1 MDSTQKSPFRKVLTV
16 VLYVLL
22 GLLFVAIGVGY
33 FGLKPLLTKR
43 IQTAVLKSTDN
54 LYHLDFKNIKYD
66 IMSGNAYVLDVT
78 MVADSTLYDSLKKAK
93 KMPDNIY
100 QGKVKE
106 INLTGL
112 RLWTIFTSEK
122 LELNSLN
129 ITNPIIEITHEK
141 QAYNSFKTAQSPY
154 QIISKFIKSF
164 SVNKVTFNNINF
176 TYRKSTN
183 PLNAYPSKL
192 ENLDLEVSNLLISA
206 ESEKD
211 SSRFYYTKECIF
223 RLQKLSFPTRDSLN
237 MLQVNTIGFS
247 TKTRSLSIDNIIL
260 QPRYK
265 PMIYGNHSH
274 GDDRIGLICQKL
286 KFENIDM
293 KKLFEDKKIY
303 ADVLKIDKG
312 NVTVFTD
319 TRDFHRPK
327 KANYRPFPHQ
337 SFKDLIAKFFI
348 KQMKLRNF
356 DITYSEYNPETD
368 LVGNVKFSHV
378 NGTFS
383 NLTNDTLPLADNP
396 HCLVFLKAKL
406 MNKADMYLKF
416 NFNVAAPNGDFTCSG
431 KVYNMRMDCVNH
443 VVKSL
448 AMAKADDGF
457 VNEFSFKIKGDKYG
471 LIGSSILVYKDLKV
485 SFFKNKN
492 DSDKTLK
499 KRGFLS
505 FIANTFVIK
514 DSNPTRKKPLRVA
527 QINYRRVPDKAFFY
541 TMWKGLVQGLKGS
554 VM

>member
-1 MDSTQKSPFRKVLTV
+1 MDSTKKSPFRKVLTV
-16 VLYVLL
+16 ILYVLL
-22 GLLFVAIGVGY
+22 GLLLMAMGIGY

-43 IQTAVLKSTDN
+43 IQTAVLNSTDK

-66 IMSGNAYVLDVT
+66 IMTGNAFVMDVT
-78 MVADSTLYDSLKKAK
+78 VVADSTLYDSLKKAK

-100 QGKVKE
+100 QGKIKE

-122 LELNSLN
+122 LELNSIN
-129 ITNPIIEITHEK
+129 ITKPIIEVIHEK
-141 QAYNSFKTAQSPY
+141 QSYNSFKNAQSPY

-164 SVNKVTFNNINF
+164 SVNKVTLNNINF
-176 TYRKSTN
+176 TYKKSTN
-183 PLNAYPSKL
+183 PKDAYVSKL

-211 SSRFYYTKECIF
+211 SSRFYYSKACVFKLE
-223 RLQKLSFPTRDSLN
+223 KLSFPTRDSLN
-237 MLQVNTIGFS
+237 TLKVNTIDFS
-247 TKTRSLSIDNIIL
+247 TRTRSLSIDNIVL

-265 PMIYGNHSH
+265 PMIYGTHTR
-274 GDDRIGLICQKL
+274 GDDRIGVICKKL

-293 KKLFEDKKIY
+293 KKLFEEKKIY
-303 ADVLKIDKG
+303 ADVLKINQG

-319 TRDFHRPK
+319 TRDFHTSK

-337 SFKDLIAKFFI
+337 SFKDLPAKFCI

-356 DITYSEYNPETD
+356 NITYSEYNPETN
-368 LVGNVKFSHV
+368 LVGNVNFNHV

-383 NLTNDTLPLADNP
+383 NLTNDTVPLTKNP

-416 NFNVAAPNGDFTCSG
+416 NFNIAAPKGDFTCSG

-443 VVKSL
+443 VIKSL
-448 AMAKADDGF
+448 AMAKAEEGF
-457 VNEFSFKIKGDKYG
+457 VNEFSFNMKGNKFG
-471 LIGSSILVYKDLKV
+471 LNGSSILIYKDLKV
-485 SFFKNKN
+485 SFYKNKEV
-492 DSDKTLK
+492 DKTLK
-499 KRGFLS
+499 KRKFLS
-505 FIANTFVIK
+505 FIANTFVVK
-514 DSNPTRKKPLRVA
+514 DSNPTRKKPIRVSV
-527 QINYRRVPDKAFFY
+527 INYRRVPEKAFFY
-541 TMWKGLVQGLKGS
+541 TIWKGLVQGLKGS

>member
-1 MDSTQKSPFRKVLTV
+1 MDSIRKSPFRKVLTV
-16 VLYVLL
+16 MFFMLL
-22 GLLFVAIGVGY
+22 GLLLVAIGVGY
-33 FGLKPLLTKR
+33 FGLKSILTKR
-43 IQTAVLKSTDN
+43 IQTAVLNSTDH
-54 LYHLDFKNIKYD
+54 LYHLDFKNIEYG
-66 IMSGNAYVLDVT
+66 IMSGRASVLDVS
-78 MVADSTLYDSLKKAK
+78 MVADSTLYDSLRKAK

-122 LELNSLN
+122 LELNSII
-129 ITNPIIEITHEK
+129 ITNPIVEIMHEK
-141 QAYNSFKTAQSPY
+141 QPYNSFTTAKSPY
-154 QIISKFIKSF
+154 QIISKFVKSF

-176 TYRKSTN
+176 TYKKSTN
-183 PLNAYPSKL
+183 PQNAYVSKL

-211 SSRFYYTKECIF
+211 SSRFYYTKECVF
-223 RLQKLSFPTRDSLN
+223 KLEKLSFPTRDSLN
-237 MLQVNTIGFS
+237 TLKVNTIGFS
-247 TKTRSLSIDNIIL
+247 TKTRSLSIDNMVF

-265 PMIYGNHSH
+265 PMIYGNHTR
-274 GDDRIGLICQKL
+274 GDDRIAFFCKKL

-303 ADVLKIDKG
+303 ADDLKINQG

-319 TRDFHRPK
+319 TRDFNTPK

-337 SFKDLIAKFFI
+337 SFKDLTAKFFI
-348 KQMKLRNF
+348 KKMKLRNF
-356 DITYSEYNPETD
+356 TITYSEYNPETN
-368 LVGNVKFSHV
+368 LVGNVKFNHV

-383 NLTNDTLPLADNP
+383 NLTNDTIPLAENP
-396 HCLVFLKAKL
+396 YCLVFLKAKL

-416 NFNVAAPNGDFTCSG
+416 NFNIAAPNGDFTSSG

-443 VVKSL
+443 VIKSL
-448 AMAKADDGF
+448 AMAKAEEGF
-457 VNEFSFKIKGDKYG
+457 VNEFSYNVKGNKYG
-471 LIGSSILVYKDLKV
+471 LNGSSTLRYKDLKV
-485 SFFKNKN
+485 SFFKNKE
-492 DSDKTLK
+492 DDKTLR
-499 KRGFLS
+499 KRKFLS

-527 QINYRRVPDKAFFY
+527 VINYRRVPDKAFFCM
-541 TMWKGLVQGLKGS
+541 MWNGLVQGLKGA

>member
-1 MDSTQKSPFRKVLTV
+1 MDATQKSPFRKVLIAM
-16 VLYVLL
+16 LYVLF
-22 GLLFVAIGVGY
+22 GLFLVAIGVGY

-43 IQTAVLKSTDN
+43 IQTAVLNSTDH
-54 LYHLDFKNIKYD
+54 LYHLSFKDIKYD
-66 IMSGNAYVLDVT
+66 IMSGKAYVLDVT
-78 MVADSTLYDSLKKAK
+78 MMADSTLYDSLKKAK

-122 LELNSLN
+122 LELNSIN

-141 QAYNSFKTAQSPY
+141 QLYNSFKTAQSPY
-154 QIISKFIKSF
+154 QIISKFVKSF

-176 TYRKSTN
+176 TYKKSTN
-183 PLNAYPSKL
+183 PKNSYVSRL

-223 RLQKLSFPTRDSLN
+223 KLDRLIFPTRDSLN
-237 MLQVNTIGFS
+237 TLKVNTIHFS
-247 TKTRSLSIDNIIL
+247 TKTRSLSIDNILL

-265 PMIYGNHSH
+265 PMIYGNHTQ
-274 GDDRIGLICQKL
+274 GDDRIGLFCKKL
-286 KFENIDM
+286 KFENINL
-293 KKLFEDKKIY
+293 KKLLEDKKIY
-303 ADVLKIDKG
+303 ADVLKINQG

-319 TRDFHRPK
+319 TRDFHRSK

-337 SFKDLIAKFFI
+337 SFKDLPAKFYV
-348 KQMKLRNF
+348 KQMKLINF
-356 DITYSEYNPETD
+356 NVIYSEYNPETA
-368 LVGNVKFSHV
+368 LVGNVKFNHIT
-378 NGTFS
+378 GTFS
-383 NLTNDTLPLADNP
+383 NLTNDTIPLAENP

-416 NFNVAAPNGDFTCSG
+416 NFNIAALKGDFTCSG

-443 VVKSL
+443 VIKSL

-457 VNEFSFKIKGDKYG
+457 VNEFSFKVKGNKYG
-471 LIGSSILVYKDLKV
+471 LNGSSILIYKDLKV
-485 SFFKNKN
+485 SFFKNK
-492 DSDKTLK
+492 DDDKTLK
-499 KRGFLS
+499 KRKFLS

-514 DSNPTRKKPLRVA
+514 DSNPTRKKPVRVA
-527 QINYRRVPDKAFFY
+527 QINYRRVPEKSFFY
-541 TMWKGLVQGLKGS
+541 MMWKGLVQGLKGS
-554 VM
+554 VI

>member
-1 MDSTQKSPFRKVLTV
+1 MDSTHKLPFRKVLTAIF
-16 VLYVLL
+16 YVLL
-22 GLLFVAIGVGY
+22 GLLIVAMGVGY

-43 IQTAVLKSTDN
+43 IQTAVLNSTDH
-54 LYHLDFKNIKYD
+54 LYHLSFRDIQYD

-78 MVADSTLYDSLKKAK
+78 MMADSTLYDSLKTAK
-93 KMPDNIY
+93 RMPDNIY

-122 LELNSLN
+122 LELNSIN
-129 ITNPIIEITHEK
+129 ITNPIIEVTHEK
-141 QAYNSFKTAQSPY
+141 QPYNSFKTALSPY
-154 QIISKFIKSF
+154 QIISKFVKSF

-176 TYRKSTN
+176 TYKKSTN
-183 PLNAYPSKL
+183 PKNAYPSRL

-223 RLQKLSFPTRDSLN
+223 RLERLSFPTRDSLN
-237 MLQVNTIGFS
+237 TLKVNTINFS
-247 TKTRSLSIDNIIL
+247 TRTRSLSIDNIVL

-265 PMIYGNHSH
+265 PMIYGNHTR
-274 GDDRIGLICQKL
+274 GDDRIGLVCKKL
-286 KFENIDM
+286 NFENIDM
-293 KKLFEDKKIY
+293 KKMFEDKKIY
-303 ADVLKIDKG
+303 ADILKVNQG

-319 TRDFHRPK
+319 TRDFNTPQ

-337 SFKDLIAKFFI
+337 SFKDLPAKFYI

-356 DITYSEYNPETD
+356 NITYSEYNPETD
-368 LVGNVKFSHV
+368 LVGNVKFNHIT
-378 NGTFS
+378 GTFS
-383 NLTNDTLPLADNP
+383 NLTNDTIPLTENP

-416 NFNVAAPNGDFTCSG
+416 NFNVAAPKGDFTCSG

-443 VVKSL
+443 VIKSL

-457 VNEFSFKIKGDKYG
+457 VKEFSFNVKGNKYG
-471 LIGSSILVYKDLKV
+471 LKGSSILRYTDLKV
-485 SFFKNKN
+485 SFFKNK
-492 DSDKTLK
+492 DDDKTLK
-499 KRGFLS
+499 KRKFLS

-527 QINYRRVPDKAFFY
+527 VINYRRVPEKAFFY
-541 TMWKGLVQGLKGS
+541 TMWKALVEGLKGS
-554 VM
+554 VL

>member
-1 MDSTQKSPFRKVLTV
+1 MDSTQKSPFRKVLTITI
-16 VLYVLL
+16 YVLL
-22 GLLFVAIGVGY
+22 GLLLVAMGIGY

-43 IQTAVLKSTDN
+43 IQTAVLKSTDS
-54 LYHLDFKNIKYD
+54 LYHLDFKSIKYD
-66 IMSGNAYVLDVT
+66 IASGNASVLDVT
-78 MVADSTLYDSLKKAK
+78 MVADTTLYDKLKKAK

-122 LELNSLN
+122 LELNSIN
-129 ITNPIIEITHEK
+129 ITNPIIDITHEK
-141 QAYNSFKTAQSPY
+141 QLYNSFKTAQSPY
-154 QIISKFIKSF
+154 QIISKFVKSF
-164 SVNKVTFNNINF
+164 SVNKITFNNINF
-176 TYRKSTN
+176 TYNTSTN
-183 PLNAYPSKL
+183 PKNAHSSKL
-192 ENLDLEVSNLLISA
+192 ENLDLEVTNLLISA

-223 RLQKLSFPTRDSLN
+223 RLEKLSFPTRDSLN
-237 MLQVNTIGFS
+237 TLKVNTIDFS
-247 TKTRSLSIDNIIL
+247 TKTRSLSIGNIIL
-260 QPRYK
+260 QPRYQ
-265 PMIYGNHSH
+265 PMVYGNHTR
-274 GDDRIGLICQKL
+274 GDDRIGLICKKL
-286 KFENIDM
+286 KFENLDM

-303 ADVLKIDKG
+303 ADVLRINQG

-319 TRDFHRPK
+319 TRDFHTPK
-327 KANYRPFPHQ
+327 KGNYRPFPHQ
-337 SFKDLIAKFFI
+337 SFKNLPAKFYI

-356 DITYSEYNPETD
+356 NITYSEYNPETD
-368 LVGNVKFSHV
+368 LVGNVKFNHV
-378 NGTFS
+378 TGTFS
-383 NLTNDTLPLADNP
+383 NLTNDTIPLTENP

-416 NFNVAAPNGDFTCSG
+416 NFNVAAPKGDFTSSG

-443 VVKSL
+443 VIKSL

-457 VNEFSFKIKGDKYG
+457 VNEFSFIVKGNKYG
-471 LIGSSILVYKDLKV
+471 LNGSSTLIYKDLKV
-485 SFFKNKN
+485 SFFKTKN
-492 DSDKTLK
+492 DDKVLK
-499 KRGFLS
+499 KRNFLS

-527 QINYRRVPDKAFFY
+527 VINYRRVPEKAFFY

-554 VM
+554 VL